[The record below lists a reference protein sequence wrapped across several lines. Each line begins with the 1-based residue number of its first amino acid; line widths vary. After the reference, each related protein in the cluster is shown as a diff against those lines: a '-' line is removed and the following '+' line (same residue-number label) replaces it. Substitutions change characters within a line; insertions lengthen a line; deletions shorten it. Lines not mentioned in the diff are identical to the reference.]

1 MAKHHDIVW
10 HKRRE
15 KFIPAKLQ
23 KAPSSSVPAPSTE
36 AQEKA
41 LNRKEQFLKHLS
53 LEIRKAVRKS

>member
-23 KAPSSSVPAPSTE
+23 KAPSSTPAPSTG

-41 LNRKEQFLKHLS
+41 LDRKQQFLKHLS